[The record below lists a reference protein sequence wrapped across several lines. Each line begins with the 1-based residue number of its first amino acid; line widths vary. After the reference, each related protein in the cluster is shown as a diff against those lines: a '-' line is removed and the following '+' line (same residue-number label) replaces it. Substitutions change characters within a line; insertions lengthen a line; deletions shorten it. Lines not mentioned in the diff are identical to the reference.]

1 MKPTVS
7 IIVPVYNAE
16 KFLNRCVDSIL
27 GQEYRDFEL
36 ILVDDGS
43 RDMSGSIC
51 DAYAKTD
58 ERVVVIHKENSGVSD
73 TRNQGIERAKGTYLQ
88 FVDSD
93 DWLTPDATKLMVRA
107 AEEHGCDMVISDFY
121 RVVGDMVS
129 RKGDIESDCVIDR
142 EEFASF
148 MMENPADF
156 YYGVLWNKLYRRDIV
171 EEHKLRMDTDISWCE
186 DFMFNLEYIR
196 YAKVF
201 YALHAPI
208 YYYVKRKGSLAS
220 QGINISKTVKMKL
233 NVFEYYN
240 NFYKHVL
247 EEEDYE
253 KNRLQVYRFFIDAAG
268 DGTVP
273 PSILPGS
280 KKLGDERVFVNTEI
294 LQAEGPAGED
304 YRKRKLLEHYLEP
317 VALKGDLKVMDVC
330 LLLCLCEKHEWDS
343 RRELADFAG
352 ISRTNLTSG
361 LQRLTMKGFLKI
373 EEVKEPK
380 PSRKSKAAGEV
391 QGKAEK
397 PETRRKDR
405 KTKVTVTILPTAEA
419 VMKELALAQRDYDEA
434 RFVGFT
440 EEELIK
446 YADLSEKIKENT
458 KRILG

>member
-148 MMENPADF
+148 MMENPADY
-156 YYGVLWNKLYRRDIV
+156 YYGVLWNKLYRRDLVNRFGI
-171 EEHKLRMDTDISWCE
+171 RMDAEISWCE
-186 DFMFNLEYIR
+186 DFMFNLEYVR
-196 YAKVF
+196 YAETF
-201 YALHAPI
+201 YALRTPV
-208 YYYVKRKGSLAS
+208 YY
-220 QGINISKTVKMKL
+220 
-233 NVFEYYN
+233 
-240 NFYKHVL
+240 
-247 EEEDYE
+247 
-253 KNRLQVYRFFIDAAG
+253 
-268 DGTVP
+268 
-273 PSILPGS
+273 
-280 KKLGDERVFVNTEI
+280 
-294 LQAEGPAGED
+294 
-304 YRKRKLLEHYLEP
+304 
-317 VALKGDLKVMDVC
+317 
-330 LLLCLCEKHEWDS
+330 
-343 RRELADFAG
+343 
-352 ISRTNLTSG
+352 
-361 LQRLTMKGFLKI
+361 
-373 EEVKEPK
+373 
-380 PSRKSKAAGEV
+380 
-391 QGKAEK
+391 
-397 PETRRKDR
+397 
-405 KTKVTVTILPTAEA
+405 
-419 VMKELALAQRDYDEA
+419 
-434 RFVGFT
+434 
-440 EEELIK
+440 
-446 YADLSEKIKENT
+446 
-458 KRILG
+458 

>member
-148 MMENPADF
+148 MMENPADY
-156 YYGVLWNKLYRRDIV
+156 YYGVLWNKLYRRDLVTASGSGWMRRSAGVRFHVQSGVCPLCRDI
-171 EEHKLRMDTDISWCE
+171 LCAADTGVLLCKDKRFAGEPEDQHHEDCE
-186 DFMFNLEYIR
+186 DEAY
-196 YAKVF
+196 
-201 YALHAPI
+201 
-208 YYYVKRKGSLAS
+208 
-220 QGINISKTVKMKL
+220 
-233 NVFEYYN
+233 
-240 NFYKHVL
+240 
-247 EEEDYE
+247 
-253 KNRLQVYRFFIDAAG
+253 
-268 DGTVP
+268 
-273 PSILPGS
+273 
-280 KKLGDERVFVNTEI
+280 
-294 LQAEGPAGED
+294 
-304 YRKRKLLEHYLEP
+304 
-317 VALKGDLKVMDVC
+317 DV
-330 LLLCLCEKHEWDS
+330 
-343 RRELADFAG
+343 
-352 ISRTNLTSG
+352 
-361 LQRLTMKGFLKI
+361 
-373 EEVKEPK
+373 
-380 PSRKSKAAGEV
+380 
-391 QGKAEK
+391 
-397 PETRRKDR
+397 
-405 KTKVTVTILPTAEA
+405 
-419 VMKELALAQRDYDEA
+419 
-434 RFVGFT
+434 
-440 EEELIK
+440 
-446 YADLSEKIKENT
+446 
-458 KRILG
+458 